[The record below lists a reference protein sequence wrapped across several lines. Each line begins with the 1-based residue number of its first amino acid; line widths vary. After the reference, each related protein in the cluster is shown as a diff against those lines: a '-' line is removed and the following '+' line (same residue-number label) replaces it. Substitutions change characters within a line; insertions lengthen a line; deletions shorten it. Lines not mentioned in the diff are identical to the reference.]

1 MYRVKQGFQT
11 GTVLSVNLYR
21 PKMFSLFYTLLKMKC
36 HHNAVYNAGGENKC
50 YMMLR
55 CLRKSISEIS
65 TRGKQEIIV
74 GLKTYNNLSFQ
85 KSVFLVNVR
94 LLETAKF
101 EIWTLKNIHG
111 SEKVCFS
118 HN

>member
-1 MYRVKQGFQT
+1 
-11 GTVLSVNLYR
+11 
-21 PKMFSLFYTLLKMKC
+21 MKYSN
-36 HHNAVYNAGGENKC
+36 NAVYNAGGENKC

-65 TRGKQEIIV
+65 TRGKQEIMV
-74 GLKTYNNLSFQ
+74 GLKTHNNLSFQ

-101 EIWTLKNIHG
+101 EIWTFKNIHG
-111 SEKVCFS
+111 CFKIPKKYVS
-118 HN
+118 VIIEFCEINS